1 MAQDLRLRRLERDK
15 HASKEGNVGIVR
27 GLGERETLAQREE
40 SLTQREESLAQH
52 EESPTR
58 REGVLDVVPAAAR
71 SVFVIVEDQG
81 TPASTELN

>member
-40 SLTQREESLAQH
+40 SLAQH

-71 SVFVIVEDQG
+71 S
-81 TPASTELN
+81 